1 MRHLLFLFILIAC
14 ASCDAQK
21 KVVAQEI
28 EETPAPEEVM
38 DAISVV
44 RESNAIAQWTFSKK
58 ETGQPNEYLI
68 TATLKLANDWHI
80 FDFNPG
86 GDGLLIAP
94 DFTFENKELEVV
106 SKKAVGK
113 LISSN
118 FAGVEEK
125 VRYYENQVRFELVVR
140 SNTEKISGS
149 VYYQLC
155 DHEKCLAP
163 TEEPFRLN

>member
-1 MRHLLFLFILIAC
+1 MRNLLFLLVVIAC
-14 ASCDAQK
+14 ASCDVQK
-21 KVVAQEI
+21 KVAAQEPDELISI
-28 EETPAPEEVM
+28 ENSRDPARIV
-38 DAISVV
+38 S
-44 RESNAIAQWTFSKK
+44 ESNSIAQWSFSKK
-58 ETGQPNEYLI
+58 ETKQPNEYLI

-94 DFTFENKELEVV
+94 DFSFENKELEVV
-106 SKKAVGK
+106 SKKAIGK

-118 FAGVEEK
+118 FAGVDEK

-140 SNTEKISGS
+140 SNTEKINGA

-163 TEEPFRLN
+163 TDQNFTLN